1 MVLSKEYTLQPK
13 KIKTDIHLVVSGNT
27 KYLTFSFHTKEL
39 QPSNETTE
47 RNNTPSLR
55 KNPNF
60 QQKEPGDTE
69 I

>member
-1 MVLSKEYTLQPK
+1 M
-13 KIKTDIHLVVSGNT
+13 SGNT

-39 QPSNETTE
+39 QTSNETTE